1 MSTTRT
7 VGHEF
12 DLLELAFREGGPD
25 AVFERLVRTARE
37 EQGPRDLFAI
47 RVMQVRHRLGLPLIE
62 TEKVLDLDDERR
74 LIYETAF
81 RDAARETGEMFLANG
96 DIVNAWPYFKAIG
109 EHAPVAAAID
119 VATGSEN
126 LDRLIE
132 IAFRE
137 GVNPR
142 KGFELLLEH
151 HGICSAITWY
161 GSSPDFSGRMECL
174 RLLIRTLYS
183 QLAASLRETVAATE
197 GVAQPAA
204 GVSELIAGRDW
215 LFEGMSSYVD
225 STHLVSVLRFA
236 PELED
241 PEMLRMV
248 CEMAEYGRRLSPM
261 FHFRGDPPF
270 EDVYLDHAVFL
281 KALLGEETDAAVEH
295 FRGKLASAG
304 EAAAP
309 VLIDLLVRLGRQD
322 EAIRVSEE
330 YLPDASL
337 QLCQAAGD
345 YATLSR
351 LARQRAD
358 PLGFAAAVIQSSPT
372 RESACIAPDPA

>member
-1 MSTTRT
+1 MMQ
-7 VGHEF
+7 GDEF
-12 DLLELAFREGGPD
+12 DLLELACREGGPE

-37 EQGPRDLFAI
+37 EQRPRDLFAI

-62 TEKVLDLDDERR
+62 AEKVLDLDDERR
-74 LIYETAF
+74 QIYETAF
-81 RDAARETGEMFLANG
+81 RDAARETGEMFLAGG

-109 EHAPVAAAID
+109 EHAPVASAIEG
-119 VATGSEN
+119 ASGGEN

-161 GSSPDFSGRMECL
+161 GSSPDYNGRPDCL
-174 RLLIRTLYS
+174 RLLIRTLYD

-204 GVSELIAGRDW
+204 GVAELIAGRDW

-225 STHLVSVLRFA
+225 STHLVSILRFA
-236 PELED
+236 TELED
-241 PEMLRMV
+241 PALLRMAW
-248 CEMAEYGRRLSPM
+248 EMAEYGRRLSPM

-270 EDVYLDHAVFL
+270 EDIYLDHAVYL
-281 KALLGEETDAAVEH
+281 KALLGEEADAAIEH
-295 FRGKLASAG
+295 FRRKLASAP
-304 EAAAP
+304 EAAS
-309 VLIDLLVRLGRQD
+309 VLIDLLVRFGRRE
-322 EAIRVSEE
+322 EAVRVSEE

-345 YATLSR
+345 YTALRR
-351 LARQRAD
+351 LARQRED
-358 PLGFAAAVIQSSPT
+358 RLGFAAAVIQSSPT
-372 RESACIAPDPA
+372 T